1 MCAASPEDFKKY
13 MKKEYG
19 EELFTEGYAIIQ
31 SKYNDYFFED
41 DSEELFAKTINHLKF
56 ENDDQMN

>member
-1 MCAASPEDFKKY
+1 
-13 MKKEYG
+13 MKKNYG

-31 SKYNDYFFED
+31 SKYNDYLFED